1 MAMTAKQAKAVAE
14 RYQKAVELVEAGKVF
29 PLYGEP
35 DRYVVVNGQGVAYVV
50 DHVSGECTCP
60 DSQLRCPKLGIVCK
74 HAMAVELYV
83 ERRQATAGER
93 PPQPQAEPEPA
104 RLHRIEVDLMEEE
117 QARRLLEYLF

>member
-1 MAMTAKQAKAVAE
+1 MVTAKQAQAVAE

-29 PLYGEP
+29 PLYGEL
-35 DRYVVVNGQGVAYVV
+35 DRYVVVNGQGVAYLV

-83 ERRQATAGER
+83 ERRQATAGEQ
-93 PPQPQAEPEPA
+93 PPQSQAEASEPA
-104 RLHRIEVDLMEEE
+104 RLHRIEVDLWEEE
-117 QARRLLEYLF
+117 QARRLLEYLV